1 LIDQRSTAL
10 RILFFLILVILLI
23 IFSIYL
29 AVLNPEP
36 ISLTLP
42 FVGHL
47 KDVPTIVVI
56 LSSIL
61 LGVAFAFVVMV
72 IKETSR
78 SVGSWRIRRRQK
90 EKEATERLYNQ
101 GLNLMSA
108 GRRADAIVNFNK
120 VISRN
125 PQFVYAYVSLGD
137 IYISEGNY
145 DRAIECFSRAH
156 QLKKNS
162 IDILIKQEKGYELA
176 RRPTE
181 EIAVLKKIIELD
193 NTNLYAY
200 VKIRQLYLQ
209 LESWDE
215 ALGVQNQ
222 ILSFTKSGSQK
233 KTEQQCLVGILYEIA
248 GKNLQKEIFS
258 EAIKQYR
265 DIVKNNQDFVP
276 AYLKL
281 AEAYQASGD
290 TEEAIRMLVKAN
302 KQFPTYL
309 YFPYLEELYLSRDN
323 PSAIIETYKDAIRRS
338 PSEVRLSFLLGKLY
352 LRLEML
358 DEAMGQFE
366 DVLSKGT
373 EFPLVHFMIGEVHDR
388 FRRYQEAGEAYKK
401 AAQIPAEGNGLLY
414 NCTTCHNRTTDWRD
428 RCPHCHNWN
437 TFQME
442 L

>member
-1 LIDQRSTAL
+1 M

-23 IFSIYL
+23 IFFIYL
-29 AVLNPEP
+29 AVLNPAP
-36 ISLTLP
+36 VSLTLP

-61 LGVAFAFVVMV
+61 LGIGFAFVVMV

-90 EKEATERLYNQ
+90 EKETTESLYNQ

-145 DRAIECFSRAH
+145 DRAIECFARAH
-156 QLKKNS
+156 HLKKDS
-162 IDILIKQEKGYELA
+162 IDILIKQEKGFELA

-200 VKIRQLYLQ
+200 VKIRQLYIQ
-209 LESWDE
+209 LESWEE
-215 ALGVQNQ
+215 AFEVQNQ
-222 ILSFTKSGSQK
+222 ILSLTKSGPQR
-233 KTEQQCLVGILYEIA
+233 KTEQQSLVGILYEIA
-248 GKNLQKEIFS
+248 GESLRKENLP
-258 EAIKQYR
+258 EAIKQFR
-265 DIVKNNQDFVP
+265 DIIKNNPGFVP

-281 AEAYQASGD
+281 AQAYQASGD
-290 TEEAIRMLVKAN
+290 AEEAIRMLLKAN

-309 YFPYLEELYLSRDN
+309 YFPYLEELYLSQDN
-323 PSAIIETYKDAIRRS
+323 PSAIIEAYKDAIRRS
-338 PSEVRLSFLLGKLY
+338 PDDVRLCFLLGKLY

-358 DEAMGQFE
+358 DEAIGQFE
-366 DVLSKGT
+366 EVLSKGT
-373 EFPLVHFMIGEVHDR
+373 EFPLVHFMIGEIHDR
-388 FRRYQEAGEAYKK
+388 FRRYQEAGKAYKN
-401 AAQIPAEGNGLLY
+401 AARIPAEGNGLLY
-414 NCTTCHNRTTDWRD
+414 NCTTCHNRTTDWLD
-428 RCPHCHNWN
+428 RCPNCHNWN

-442 L
+442 FNGK